1 MCPGL
6 WQKKQIG
13 RWRGYGCCLGADHG
27 RDGKSREA
35 CVFLR
40 AFWISFETSTSSLDP
55 TSFWN
60 TCCRVGWLVMNLVCF
75 KMVLYLPSLG
85 SPLARQLSMRSSN
98 AATAAYG
105 SNSAGGRDTCCLKRP
120 RATSTSWVAVKR
132 LRASISAFSIWICP
146 KKKGKQK
153 GDSNVQRLREYKRD
167 LRNFILSVKLLKVVL
182 RTLRLW

>member
-13 RWRGYGCCLGADHG
+13 RWRGYGCCLGADHDG
-27 RDGKSREA
+27 DGKSREA

-60 TCCRVGWLVMNLVCF
+60 TCCRAGWLVMDLVCL

-105 SNSAGGRDTCCLKRP
+105 SNSAGGVIPAVLRDRGSP
-120 RATSTSWVAVKR
+120 RHLGWR
-132 LRASISAFSIWICP
+132 
-146 KKKGKQK
+146 
-153 GDSNVQRLREYKRD
+153 
-167 LRNFILSVKLLKVVL
+167 LSVWGHLSLLLAYESARRKKENKRV
-182 RTLRLW
+182 TLMYNSLGNTKEIYAILFLA